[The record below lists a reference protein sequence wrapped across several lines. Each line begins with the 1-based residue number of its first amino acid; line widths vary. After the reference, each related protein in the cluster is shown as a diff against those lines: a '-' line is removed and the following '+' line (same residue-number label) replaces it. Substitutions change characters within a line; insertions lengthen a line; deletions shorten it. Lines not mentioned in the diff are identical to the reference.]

1 MRACVTGLFVLAL
14 VGSASAQQPAAEN
27 AVRLPK
33 TAPAPSPVPIGAP
46 TPSAADSAKIAE
58 LLAFEKAMEAAV
70 VRGDVKFLD
79 RALSADFL
87 FTHGDGWVEGGKP
100 LKVDT
105 KASWLEYVAKEPR
118 PYIYRELD
126 HVQVELHG
134 DIALTIGRYLYLP
147 RPNNPR
153 PTTNHLYVWFERVY
167 QKQNGEWKHLSHR
180 TTKGPVREDDEP
192 KLTSS
197 K

>member
-1 MRACVTGLFVLAL
+1 MRVYITNVFLLAL
-14 VGSASAQQPAAEN
+14 VAAASAQQVADD
-27 AVRLPK
+27 AVHRPK
-33 TAPAPSPVPIGAP
+33 TAAAPTPVPIGAP
-46 TPSAADSAKIAE
+46 APGDADRAKIAE
-58 LLAFEKAMEAAV
+58 VLAFEKQMEAAV

-79 RALSADFL
+79 RALSPDFL
-87 FTHGDGWVEGGKP
+87 FTHGDGWVDGGAP

-105 KASWLEYVAKEPR
+105 KATWLEYVARQPS

-147 RPNNPR
+147 RPNSPR
-153 PTTNHLYVWFERVY
+153 PTTSHLYVWFERVY

-180 TTKGPVREDDEP
+180 TTKGPIREDDAAN
-192 KLTSS
+192 
-197 K
+197 

>member
-1 MRACVTGLFVLAL
+1 MRVYIPHVFITSVFLLAL
-14 VGSASAQQPAAEN
+14 AAAASAQQVAGD
-27 AVRLPK
+27 AVHRPK
-33 TAPAPSPVPIGAP
+33 TAAAATPVPIGAP
-46 TPSAADSAKIAE
+46 APGDADRAKIE
-58 LLAFEKAMEAAV
+58 EVLAFEKQMEAAV
-70 VRGDVKFLD
+70 VRGDVTFLD
-79 RALSADFL
+79 RALSPDFL
-87 FTHGDGWVEGGKP
+87 FTHGDGWVDGGAP

-105 KASWLEYVAKEPR
+105 KATWLEYVARQPS

-153 PTTNHLYVWFERVY
+153 PATNHLYVWFERVY

-180 TTKGPVREDDEP
+180 TTKGPIREDDAAN
-192 KLTSS
+192 
-197 K
+197 

>member
-1 MRACVTGLFVLAL
+1 MRTCLTGLFLLAL
-14 VGSASAQQPAAEN
+14 VGSTSAQQPAAEN
-27 AVRLPK
+27 TGRLPK

-46 TPSAADSAKIAE
+46 TPSAADRAKIAE
-58 LLAFEKAMEAAV
+58 VLAFEKAMEAAV

-79 RALSADFL
+79 RALSPDFL
-87 FTHGDGWVEGGKP
+87 FTHGDGWVEGGAP

-153 PTTNHLYVWFERVY
+153 PTTNHLYVWFER
-167 QKQNGEWKHLSHR
+167 EARRSL
-180 TTKGPVREDDEP
+180 
-192 KLTSS
+192 
-197 K
+197 

>member
-1 MRACVTGLFVLAL
+1 MRVYITSVFLLAL
-14 VGSASAQQPAAEN
+14 VAAASAQQVADD
-27 AVRLPK
+27 AVHRPK
-33 TAPAPSPVPIGAP
+33 TTAAPTAVPIGAP
-46 TPSAADSAKIAE
+46 APGDADRAKIAE
-58 LLAFEKAMEAAV
+58 VLAFEKQMEAAV

-79 RALSADFL
+79 RALSPDFL
-87 FTHGDGWVEGGKP
+87 FTHGDGWVDGGAP

-105 KASWLEYVAKEPR
+105 KATWLEYVAKQPS
-118 PYIYRELD
+118 PYIYRDLD

-147 RPNNPR
+147 RPNSPR

-180 TTKGPVREDDEP
+180 TTKGPIREDDAAN
-192 KLTSS
+192 
-197 K
+197 

>member
-1 MRACVTGLFVLAL
+1 MRAHTLATVLIL
-14 VGSASAQQPAAEN
+14 LAAPIC
-27 AVRLPK
+27 AGQRSPRPK
-33 TAPAPSPVPIGAP
+33 APLTAAGA
-46 TPSAADSAKIAE
+46 E
-58 LLAFEKAMEAAV
+58 VLAFEKQMEAAV

-79 RALSADFL
+79 RALSPDFL
-87 FTHGDGWVEGGKP
+87 FTHGDGWVEGGAP
-100 LKVDT
+100 LRVDT
-105 KASWLEYVAKEPR
+105 KTTWLEYVARQPS

-147 RPNNPR
+147 RPGTPK

-180 TTKGPVREDDEP
+180 TTKGPVREDDAAN
-192 KLTSS
+192 
-197 K
+197 

>member
-1 MRACVTGLFVLAL
+1 M
-14 VGSASAQQPAAEN
+14 
-27 AVRLPK
+27 
-33 TAPAPSPVPIGAP
+33 
-46 TPSAADSAKIAE
+46 
-58 LLAFEKAMEAAV
+58 
-70 VRGDVKFLD
+70 
-79 RALSADFL
+79 
-87 FTHGDGWVEGGKP
+87 
-100 LKVDT
+100 
-105 KASWLEYVAKEPR
+105 
-118 PYIYRELD
+118 
-126 HVQVELHG
+126 QVELHG

-192 KLTSS
+192 KLTGS